1 MFKQFLQKEKKKA
14 RKRERENRKEKKFIR
29 VIQETSLSREE
40 SSSRKNSPLRAPH
53 SGQK

>member
-1 MFKQFLQKEKKKA
+1 MFKQFLQKEKKA

-40 SSSRKNSPLRAPH
+40 SSGRKNSPPRAPH
-53 SGQK
+53 SG